1 MGRKRNTVT
10 EEKQQNNEKQ
20 PKQAADN
27 KEANKGIF
35 SWSDDEIQLL
45 LMAALDFKSQ
55 CESEEWTRSPKDLN
69 MNKYFNDE
77 AI

>member
-1 MGRKRNTVT
+1 MKNNLNKQLTIKRN
-10 EEKQQNNEKQ
+10 
-20 PKQAADN
+20 
-27 KEANKGIF
+27 
-35 SWSDDEIQLL
+35 DDEIQLL

-55 CESEEWTRSPKDLN
+55 CESEEWTRSPKDLF